1 MQLITLGLNHQSA
14 PLALRERLAF
24 PGEALRSGLSELRSI
39 LQSAAPEQALL
50 STCNRTE
57 MYLAADKAHDAKV
70 QALDWMAWKSGTAQK
85 DLLPHLYQLPDDQA
99 VRHTF
104 RVACGLDSMVL
115 GEPQILGQMK
125 LAAREAQEAGCLGT
139 HLHHLFQQAFSVA
152 KEVRTTTEI
161 GAHSVSMA
169 AASVKLAQRIF
180 GELSDTRVVFIG
192 AGEMIQ
198 LVATHF
204 AAQNPKHIV
213 VANRTMDR
221 GEILAHEFGGEAIA
235 LSELPLRM
243 HEFDIVVSCTAS
255 TLPIIGLGMIERA
268 LKQRKHRPM
277 FLVDLAVPRDIERE
291 VGELDDAFL
300 YTVDDLGELIKEGA
314 QARQD
319 AVVQAEAIIDH
330 GVHNFLQWKDGRTQ
344 VPIIR
349 ALTDHAEA
357 LKASEIAHAKKLLA
371 KGESPEVVL
380 QALAHGLTHKFL
392 HGAYST
398 LNRISAAEDQERQE
412 KTEFIKT
419 LFGIKSLAS
428 GHGTANE
435 TPIAEPGHKPRD
447 H

>member
-1 MQLITLGLNHQSA
+1 MQLITLGLNHHSA

-24 PGEALRSGLSELRSI
+24 PGEALRGGLSELRSN
-39 LQSAAPEQALL
+39 LSSAAPEQALL

-57 MYLAADKAHDAKV
+57 MYLAADQEAEAKSR
-70 QALDWMAWKSGTAQK
+70 ALEWLAWKSNTPER
-85 DLLPHLYQLPDDQA
+85 DLVPHLYQLPDQEA
-99 VRHTF
+99 VRHAF

-125 LAAREAQEAGCLGT
+125 LAAREAHEAGCLGT

-161 GAHSVSMA
+161 GLHSVSMA

-180 GELSDTRVVFIG
+180 GDLSDTRVLFIG
-192 AGEMIQ
+192 AGEMIR
-198 LVATHF
+198 LTATHF
-204 AAQNPKHIV
+204 AAQNPKSIV
-213 VANRTMDR
+213 VANRTMSR
-221 GEILAHEFGGEAIA
+221 GQQLAHEFAGESIA
-235 LSELPLRM
+235 LGELPLRM

-277 FLVDLAVPRDIERE
+277 FMVDLAVPRDIERE
-291 VGELDDAFL
+291 VADLEDAYL
-300 YTVDDLGELIKEGA
+300 YTVDDLGEMIKEGA

-330 GVHNFLQWKDGRTQ
+330 SVKSFLQWKDARAH

-349 ALTDHAEA
+349 ALSDHAEA
-357 LKASEIAHAKKLLA
+357 IQEAEIQLAKKRLA
-371 KGESPEVVL
+371 RGDDVDEVL
-380 QALAHGLTHKFL
+380 KALAHGLSQKYL
-392 HGAYST
+392 HGAYSQ
-398 LNRISAAEDQERQE
+398 LNRAGGSDARERAER
-412 KTEFIKT
+412 TELIKT
-419 LFGIKSLAS
+419 LFGLDQKA
-428 GHGTANE
+428 G
-435 TPIAEPGHKPRD
+435 KD

>member
-14 PLALRERLAF
+14 PLSLREKLAF
-24 PGEALRSGLSELRSI
+24 PGEALRDGLQELRSS
-39 LQSAAPEQALL
+39 LRQSAPEQALL

-57 MYLAADKAHDAKV
+57 MYLAAENFHEAKG
-70 QALDWMAWKSGTAQK
+70 QALDWLAWKSGTPEN
-85 DLLPHLYQLPDDQA
+85 DLTPHLYQLPDDQA
-99 VRHTF
+99 VRHAF
-104 RVACGLDSMVL
+104 RVACGLDSMVI

-161 GAHSVSMA
+161 GLHSVSMA

-180 GELSDTRVVFIG
+180 GDLAQTNVLFIG

-204 AAQNPKHIV
+204 AAQHPKKIV
-213 VANRTMDR
+213 VANRTLDR
-221 GEILAHEFGGEAIA
+221 GQILAHEFNGEAIA
-235 LSELPLRM
+235 LAELPLRM
-243 HEFDIVVSCTAS
+243 HEFDVVVSCTAS

-268 LKQRKHRPM
+268 IKQRKHRPM

-291 VGELDDAFL
+291 VAELDDAFL
-300 YTVDDLGELIKEGA
+300 YTVDDLGELIKEGV

-330 GVHNFLQWKDGRTQ
+330 GVQNFIQWKESRQ
-344 VPIIR
+344 HVPVIR
-349 ALTDHAEA
+349 ALSQHAEEIQAGELA
-357 LKASEIAHAKKLLA
+357 LAKKRLA
-371 KGESPEVVL
+371 KGDDVDAVL
-380 QALAHGLTHKFL
+380 KSLAHGLSQKYLHRAYAQLHQMNHLEPAEREHK
-392 HGAYST
+392 
-398 LNRISAAEDQERQE
+398 AELIRD
-412 KTEFIKT
+412 
-419 LFGIKSLAS
+419 LFGIQK
-428 GHGTANE
+428 NN
-435 TPIAEPGHKPRD
+435 RD

>member
-1 MQLITLGLNHQSA
+1 MQLIALGLNHQSA

-24 PGEALRSGLSELRSI
+24 PGESLRDGLSDLRSNLLN
-39 LQSAAPEQALL
+39 AAPEQALL

-57 MYLAADKAHDAKV
+57 MYLAADKGQEAQAR
-70 QALDWMAWKSGTAQK
+70 ALDWLAWKSGTPERE
-85 DLLPHLYQLPDDQA
+85 LTPHLYQLPDDQA
-99 VRHTF
+99 IRHAF

-125 LAAREAQEAGCLGT
+125 LAAREAHEAGCLGT

-161 GAHSVSMA
+161 GLHSVSMA

-180 GELSDTRVVFIG
+180 GDLSDTKMLFIG
-192 AGEMIQ
+192 AGEMIR
-198 LVATHF
+198 LTATHF
-204 AAQNPKHIV
+204 AAQNPKQIV
-213 VANRTMDR
+213 VANRTMSR
-221 GEILAHEFGGEAIA
+221 GQALAHEFGGQSIA

-243 HEFDIVVSCTAS
+243 HEFDVVVSCTAS

-277 FLVDLAVPRDIERE
+277 FMVDLAVPRDIERE
-291 VGELDDAFL
+291 VAGLDDAFL

-330 GVHNFLQWKDGRTQ
+330 SVKSFMQWKSARNQ

-349 ALTDHAEA
+349 ALSQHAQAIQET
-357 LKASEIAHAKKLLA
+357 EIQLAKKRLA
-371 KGESPEVVL
+371 KGDDVDAVL
-380 QALAHGLTHKFL
+380 KTLAHGLSQKYL
-392 HGAYST
+392 HGAYAQ
-398 LNRISAAEDQERQE
+398 LNHINQANPADLDQ
-412 KTEFIKT
+412 KTELIKT
-419 LFGIKSLAS
+419 LFGLDHKS
-428 GHGTANE
+428 G
-435 TPIAEPGHKPRD
+435 KD

>member
-14 PLALRERLAF
+14 PLSLREKLAF
-24 PGEALRSGLSELRSI
+24 PGDALRDGLQQLRST
-39 LQSAAPEQALL
+39 LRQAAPEQALL

-57 MYLAADKAHDAKV
+57 MYLAAENFHEAKG
-70 QALDWMAWKSGTAQK
+70 QALDWLAWKSGTPEA
-85 DLLPHLYQLPDDQA
+85 DLTPHLYQLPDDQA
-99 VRHTF
+99 VRHAF

-161 GAHSVSMA
+161 GLHSVSMA

-180 GELSDTRVVFIG
+180 GELSQTKVLFIG

-204 AAQNPKHIV
+204 AAQHPQKIV
-213 VANRTMDR
+213 VANRTLDR
-221 GEILAHEFGGEAIA
+221 GQILAHEFNGEAIA

-268 LKQRKHRPM
+268 IKQRKHRPM

-291 VGELDDAFL
+291 VAELDDAFL
-300 YTVDDLGELIKEGA
+300 YTVDDLGELIKEGV

-319 AVVQAEAIIDH
+319 AVIQAEAIIDH
-330 GVHNFLQWKDGRTQ
+330 GVQSFNQWKESRQQ
-344 VPIIR
+344 VPVIR
-349 ALTDHAEA
+349 SLSYYAEEVQAGELALAR
-357 LKASEIAHAKKLLA
+357 KRLA
-371 KGESPEVVL
+371 KGDDVDAVL
-380 QALAHGLTHKFL
+380 KSLAHGLSQKYL
-392 HGAYST
+392 HRAYAQ
-398 LNRISAAEDQERQE
+398 LHQMNQLDPAEREQKSELIRD
-412 KTEFIKT
+412 
-419 LFGIKSLAS
+419 LFGIQKDRR
-428 GHGTANE
+428 GH
-435 TPIAEPGHKPRD
+435 
-447 H
+447 

>member
-14 PLALRERLAF
+14 PLSLREKLAF
-24 PGEALRSGLSELRSI
+24 PGEALRDGLQELRSS
-39 LQSAAPEQALL
+39 LRQSAPEQALL

-57 MYLAADKAHDAKV
+57 MYLAAENFHDAKG
-70 QALDWMAWKSGTAQK
+70 QALDWLAWKSGTPEA
-85 DLLPHLYQLPDDQA
+85 DLTPHLYQLPDDQA
-99 VRHTF
+99 VRHAF

-125 LAAREAQEAGCLGT
+125 LAAREAHEAGCLGT

-161 GAHSVSMA
+161 GLHSVSMA

-180 GELSDTRVVFIG
+180 GDLSQTKVLFIG

-204 AAQNPKHIV
+204 AAQHPQKIV
-213 VANRTMDR
+213 VANRTLDR
-221 GEILAHEFGGEAIA
+221 GQILAHEFNGEAIA
-235 LSELPLRM
+235 LAELPLRM

-268 LKQRKHRPM
+268 IKQRKHRPM

-291 VGELDDAFL
+291 VANLDDAFL
-300 YTVDDLGELIKEGA
+300 YTVDDLGELIKEGV

-319 AVVQAEAIIDH
+319 AVIQAEAIIDH
-330 GVHNFLQWKDGRTQ
+330 GVQSFIQWKESRQQ
-344 VPIIR
+344 VPVIR
-349 ALTDHAEA
+349 ALSQHAEEIQAGELA
-357 LKASEIAHAKKLLA
+357 LARKRLA
-371 KGESPEVVL
+371 KGDDVDAVL
-380 QALAHGLTHKFL
+380 KSLAHGLSQKYL
-392 HGAYST
+392 HRAYAQ
-398 LNRISAAEDQERQE
+398 LHQMNHLDAAEREHKSELIRE
-412 KTEFIKT
+412 
-419 LFGIKSLAS
+419 LFGIQK
-428 GHGTANE
+428 NN
-435 TPIAEPGHKPRD
+435 RD

>member
-24 PGEALRSGLSELRSI
+24 PGEALRDGLNELRAS
-39 LQSAAPEQALL
+39 LCKTAPEQALL

-57 MYLAADKAHDAKV
+57 MYLAAADFDEAKG
-70 QALDWMAWKSGTAQK
+70 QAMDWLAWKSGTPERE
-85 DLLPHLYQLPDDQA
+85 LTPHLYQLPDDQA
-99 VRHTF
+99 VRHAF

-161 GAHSVSMA
+161 GLHSVSMA

-180 GELSDTRVVFIG
+180 GDLSQTKVLFIG

-204 AAQNPKHIV
+204 AAQHPQAIV
-213 VANRTMDR
+213 VANRTLER
-221 GEILAHEFGGEAIA
+221 GQLLAHEFAGQAITLA
-235 LSELPLRM
+235 ELPLRM

-268 LKQRKHRPM
+268 IKQRKHRPM

-291 VGELDDAFL
+291 VAQLDDAFL
-300 YTVDDLGELIKEGA
+300 YTVDDLGELIKEGV

-319 AVVQAEAIIDH
+319 AVLQAEAIIDH
-330 GVHNFLQWKDGRTQ
+330 GVQNFLQWKESRQ
-344 VPIIR
+344 HVPVIR
-349 ALTDHAEA
+349 ALSRHAEEVETG
-357 LKASEIAHAKKLLA
+357 EIALAKKRLA
-371 KGESPEVVL
+371 KGEDIETVL
-380 QALAHGLTHKFL
+380 KSLAHGLSQKYL
-392 HGAYST
+392 HGAYSQ
-398 LNRISAAEDQERQE
+398 LHHMGHLGSDEREQ
-412 KTEFIKT
+412 KTELIRE
-419 LFGIKSLAS
+419 LFGL
-428 GHGTANE
+428 
-435 TPIAEPGHKPRD
+435 HKNNRD

>member
-24 PGEALRSGLSELRSI
+24 PGEALRDGLNELRST
-39 LQSAAPEQALL
+39 LGRSAPEQALL

-57 MYLAADKAHDAKV
+57 MYLAANNFTEARG
-70 QALDWMAWKSGTAQK
+70 QALDWLAWKSGTPER
-85 DLLPHLYQLPDDQA
+85 DLSPHLYQLPDDKA
-99 VRHTF
+99 VRHAF

-161 GAHSVSMA
+161 GLHSVSMA

-180 GELSDTRVVFIG
+180 GDLSETKVLFIG
-192 AGEMIQ
+192 AGEMIR
-198 LVATHF
+198 LTATHF
-204 AAQNPKHIV
+204 AAQHPKHV
-213 VANRTMDR
+213 TVANRTLDR
-221 GEILAHEFGGEAIA
+221 GQVLAHEFNGEAIA
-235 LSELPLRM
+235 LAELPLRM

-268 LKQRKHRPM
+268 LKQRRHRPM

-291 VGELDDAFL
+291 VADLDDAFL
-300 YTVDDLGELIKEGA
+300 YTVDDLGELIKEGV

-319 AVVQAEAIIDH
+319 AVIQAEAIIDH
-330 GVHNFLQWKDGRTQ
+330 GVQNFIEWRASRAH

-349 ALTDHAEA
+349 ALNEHSEEVQAGELA
-357 LKASEIAHAKKLLA
+357 LARKRLA
-371 KGESPEVVL
+371 KGEDVDAVL
-380 QALAHGLTHKFL
+380 KSLAHGLSQKFL
-392 HGAYST
+392 HGAYSQ
-398 LNRISAAEDQERQE
+398 LHQLGHADPEHREK
-412 KTEFIKT
+412 KTELIRD
-419 LFGIKSLAS
+419 LFGLNKTNSRN
-428 GHGTANE
+428 H
-435 TPIAEPGHKPRD
+435 
-447 H
+447 

>member
-14 PLALRERLAF
+14 PLSLREKLAF
-24 PGEALRSGLSELRSI
+24 PGDALRDGLQQLRST
-39 LQSAAPEQALL
+39 LRQAAPEQALL

-57 MYLAADKAHDAKV
+57 MYLAAENFQEAKG
-70 QALDWMAWKSGTAQK
+70 QALDWLAWKSGTREA
-85 DLLPHLYQLPDDQA
+85 DLTPHLYQLPDDQA
-99 VRHTF
+99 VRHAF

-161 GAHSVSMA
+161 GLHSVSMA

-180 GELSDTRVVFIG
+180 GDLSQTKVLFIG

-204 AAQNPKHIV
+204 AAQHPQKIV
-213 VANRTMDR
+213 VANRTLDR
-221 GEILAHEFGGEAIA
+221 GQILAHEFNGEAIA

-268 LKQRKHRPM
+268 IKQRKHRPM

-291 VGELDDAFL
+291 VAELDDAFL
-300 YTVDDLGELIKEGA
+300 YTVDDLGELIKEGV

-319 AVVQAEAIIDH
+319 AVIQAEAIIDH
-330 GVHNFLQWKDGRTQ
+330 GVQSFNQWKESRQQ
-344 VPIIR
+344 VPVIR
-349 ALTDHAEA
+349 SLSHYAEEVQAGELALAR
-357 LKASEIAHAKKLLA
+357 KRLA
-371 KGESPEVVL
+371 KGDDVDAVL
-380 QALAHGLTHKFL
+380 KSLAHGLSQKYL
-392 HGAYST
+392 HRAYAQ
-398 LNRISAAEDQERQE
+398 LHQMNQLDPAEREQKSELIRD
-412 KTEFIKT
+412 
-419 LFGIKSLAS
+419 LFGIQKDRR
-428 GHGTANE
+428 GH
-435 TPIAEPGHKPRD
+435 
-447 H
+447 

>member
-14 PLALRERLAF
+14 PLQLRERLAF
-24 PGEALRSGLSELRSI
+24 PGDALRDGLNELRAS
-39 LQSAAPEQALL
+39 LKGLAPEQALL

-57 MYLAADKAHDAKV
+57 MYLAV
-70 QALDWMAWKSGTAQK
+70 ENSTQAEGQAMDWLAWKSGTRAS
-85 DLLPHLYQLPDDQA
+85 DLSPHVYQLPDDRA
-99 VRHTF
+99 VRHAF

-161 GAHSVSMA
+161 GLHSVSMA
-169 AASVKLAQRIF
+169 AASIKLAQRIF
-180 GELSDTRVVFIG
+180 GDLSSTRVLFIG

-198 LVATHF
+198 LCATHF
-204 AAQNPKHIV
+204 AAQHPRQIV
-213 VANRTMDR
+213 VANRTLDR
-221 GEILAHEFGGEAIA
+221 GELLAKDFGGEAIT

-268 LKQRKHRPM
+268 IRQRKHRPM

-291 VGELDDAFL
+291 VADLPDAFL

-319 AVVQAEAIIDH
+319 AVLQAEAIIDH
-330 GVHNFLQWKDGRTQ
+330 GVQNFIQWRDSRQ
-344 VPIIR
+344 HVPVIK
-349 ALTDHAEA
+349 ALAEHAQAIQAGELA
-357 LKASEIAHAKKLLA
+357 LAKKRLA
-371 KGESPEVVL
+371 KGEDIEAVL
-380 QALAHGLTHKFL
+380 QSLAHGLSQKYL
-392 HGAYST
+392 HGAYSQ
-398 LNRISAAEDQERQE
+398 LHQIGNGGAENRETKADLIRE
-412 KTEFIKT
+412 
-419 LFGIKSLAS
+419 LFGL
-428 GHGTANE
+428 
-435 TPIAEPGHKPRD
+435 KPDR
-447 H
+447 HH

>member
-14 PLALRERLAF
+14 PLSLRERLAF
-24 PGEALRSGLSELRSI
+24 PGDALRDGLNELRSS
-39 LQSAAPEQALL
+39 LRQSAPEQALL

-57 MYLAADKAHDAKV
+57 MYLAAEDFSQARH
-70 QALDWMAWKSGTAQK
+70 QALDWLAWKSDTPQR
-85 DLLPHLYQLPDDQA
+85 DLTPHLYQLPNDQA
-99 VRHTF
+99 VRHAF

-161 GAHSVSMA
+161 GLHSVSMA

-180 GELSDTRVVFIG
+180 GDLSQTNILFIG

-198 LVATHF
+198 LTTTHF
-204 AAQNPKHIV
+204 AAQHPRRIV
-213 VANRTMDR
+213 IANRTLHR
-221 GEILAHEFGGEAIA
+221 GEALAHQFNAEAIA

-255 TLPIIGLGMIERA
+255 TLPIIGLGMIESA
-268 LKQRKHRPM
+268 LKTRKRRPM

-291 VGELDDAFL
+291 VSELDDAYL
-300 YTVDDLGELIKEGA
+300 YTVDDLGEMIKEGV

-319 AVVQAEAIIDH
+319 AVLQAEAIIDH
-330 GVHNFLQWKDGRTQ
+330 GVQAFLQWREMRSQ
-344 VPIIR
+344 VPIIK
-349 ALTDHAEA
+349 ALTEHSEEIQAAEVA
-357 LKASEIAHAKKLLA
+357 LAKKRLA
-371 KGESPEVVL
+371 KGDDLDAVL
-380 QALAHGLTHKFL
+380 RSLAHGLSHKYL
-392 HGAYST
+392 HGAYTQIHALGQIKDPEEQSRQAE
-398 LNRISAAEDQERQE
+398 RIREM
-412 KTEFIKT
+412 
-419 LFGIKSLAS
+419 FGLGK
-428 GHGTANE
+428 N
-435 TPIAEPGHKPRD
+435 PRN

>member
-14 PLALRERLAF
+14 PLSLREKLAF
-24 PGEALRSGLSELRSI
+24 PGDALRDGLQQLRST
-39 LQSAAPEQALL
+39 LRQAAPEQALL

-57 MYLAADKAHDAKV
+57 MYLAAENFHEAKG
-70 QALDWMAWKSGTAQK
+70 QALDWLAWKSGTPEA
-85 DLLPHLYQLPDDQA
+85 DLTPHLYQLPDDQA
-99 VRHTF
+99 VRHAF

-161 GAHSVSMA
+161 GLHSVSMA

-180 GELSDTRVVFIG
+180 GDLAQTKVLFIG

-204 AAQNPKHIV
+204 AAQHPQKIV
-213 VANRTMDR
+213 VANRTLDR
-221 GEILAHEFGGEAIA
+221 GQILAHEFNGEAIA
-235 LSELPLRM
+235 LAELPLRM

-268 LKQRKHRPM
+268 IKQRKHRPM

-291 VGELDDAFL
+291 VAELDDAFL
-300 YTVDDLGELIKEGA
+300 YTVDDLGELIKEGV

-319 AVVQAEAIIDH
+319 AVIQAEAIIDH
-330 GVHNFLQWKDGRTQ
+330 GVQSFNQWKESRQ
-344 VPIIR
+344 QLPVIR
-349 ALTDHAEA
+349 SLAQHAEEVQAGELA
-357 LKASEIAHAKKLLA
+357 LARKRLA
-371 KGESPEVVL
+371 KGDDVDAVL
-380 QALAHGLTHKFL
+380 KSLAHGLSQKYL
-392 HGAYST
+392 HRAYAQ
-398 LNRISAAEDQERQE
+398 LHQMNHLEPAEREQKSELIRD
-412 KTEFIKT
+412 
-419 LFGIKSLAS
+419 LFGIQK
-428 GHGTANE
+428 NR
-435 TPIAEPGHKPRD
+435 RD